1 MTLERYSE
9 ALQRE
14 RFTTAYGLNS
24 KEINFYE
31 LLQGQKDSKEDPSLE
46 KHFPS
51 HSGGQIF
58 TTAVLLGFLYNKQ
71 SDKHPNDQFL
81 RFSSVSDTAHAN
93 ILKMIFLEI
102 CDLPANKTK
111 TSHEVFLEFCKY
123 ADGGIEIL
131 YENYVKNNN
140 KLNIAE
146 IYDEVIK
153 GDEENGI
160 DSKIAEKSAAIL
172 NVLNA
177 GN

>member
-1 MTLERYSE
+1 MTLERYTE
-9 ALQRE
+9 AFARE
-14 RFTTAYGLNS
+14 RFTTAYGLRSN
-24 KEINFYE
+24 EIEFYE
-31 LLQGQKDSKEDPSLE
+31 LLQGQKDGKEDPALE
-46 KHFPS
+46 KYFPS
-51 HSGGQIF
+51 QSRGQIF

-81 RFSSVSDTAHAN
+81 RFSDVSDPPPTN

-102 CDLPANKTK
+102 CNLPANKTK

-131 YENYVKNNN
+131 LDNYNTNNN
-140 KLNIAE
+140 KLKMDDIFE
-146 IYDEVIK
+146 DVK
-153 GDEENGI
+153 L
-160 DSKIAEKSAAIL
+160 KIAEKSAAIL